1 MKRIAFMLALVFA
14 AISAVGSESAVT
26 WAQAQREYQRI
37 VIASDLHY
45 PSKTMG
51 AAEGGAAPRKNG
63 QQTAGGGRY

>member
-1 MKRIAFMLALVFA
+1 MKKIAFMLALVFA

-45 PSKTMG
+45 PVRGKMILQSFGKQIFLLYG
-51 AAEGGAAPRKNG
+51 KDFFL
-63 QQTAGGGRY
+63 